1 MPSRSKFGPM
11 ILTKPTIVLFDMD
24 GTTVRHINP
33 RLLHVLERLDDA
45 SHKAAKYFSGVF
57 RRRIDVMP
65 LVEFRNGKRPKLL
78 VHRALHKIRRK
89 DVEEIV
95 EPCPGIYAVLDLLK
109 ANNIPMGI
117 VSNGLGKGYGHEI
130 LQKFDLEQYFGVTI
144 FREDITRSKPFPDP
158 LLQAVRKLAVPPAEN
173 DVIWYIGDRHKD
185 VMAAL
190 AAQEYLPCPIHPLAY
205 GLNASIA
212 VLEHNVGVDHI
223 VMAYADLETR
233 LKQIFPANPQRASA
247 QDHKQT
253 G

>member
-1 MPSRSKFGPM
+1 MTL
-11 ILTKPTIVLFDMD
+11 IKPTIVLFDMD

-45 SHKAAKYFSGVF
+45 SHKAARYFSGVF
-57 RRRIDVMP
+57 RRRIEAIP

-78 VHRALHKIRRK
+78 VHRALHKFRRK

-95 EPCPGIYAVLDLLK
+95 EPCPGIYAILDLLK
-109 ANNIPMGI
+109 KNNIPMGL

-130 LQKFDLEQYFGVTI
+130 LEKFDLEQYFSVTI
-144 FREDITRSKPFPDP
+144 FREDITRSKPFPDGI
-158 LLQAVRKLAVPPAEN
+158 LQAARKLPTHPAEN

-190 AAQEYLPCPIHPLAY
+190 AARDHLPCAIHPLAY

-223 VMAYADLETR
+223 IMAYTELEAR
-233 LKQIFPANPQRASA
+233 LKQLLSGEIKT
-247 QDHKQT
+247 H
-253 G
+253 

>member
-1 MPSRSKFGPM
+1 
-11 ILTKPTIVLFDMD
+11 MD

-33 RLLHVLERLDDA
+33 RLLHILERLDDA
-45 SHKAAKYFSGVF
+45 SHKAAKYFSKVF
-57 RRRIDVMP
+57 HRRIDVFP

-95 EPCPGIYAVLDLLK
+95 EPCPGIYAVLDFLK
-109 ANNIPMGI
+109 EKNIPMGL

-130 LQKFDLEQYFGVTI
+130 LQKFDLEQYFSVTI

-158 LLQAVRKLAVPPAEN
+158 ILQAVRKLPRAPESG

-185 VMAAL
+185 ILAAL
-190 AAQEYLPCPIHPLAY
+190 AARDYLPCPVQPLAY

-223 VMAYADLETR
+223 IMSYADLETR
-233 LKQIFPANPQRASA
+233 LKQLFL
-247 QDHKQT
+247 
-253 G
+253 